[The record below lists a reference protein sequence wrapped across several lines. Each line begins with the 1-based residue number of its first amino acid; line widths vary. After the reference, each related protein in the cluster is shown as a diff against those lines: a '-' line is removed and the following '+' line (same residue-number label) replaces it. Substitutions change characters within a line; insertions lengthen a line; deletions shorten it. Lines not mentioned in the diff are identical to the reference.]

1 MHGSCQTV
9 AAATPAGVGSAA
21 AMTARPIASGV
32 LLLALAAPGCGDES
46 THVNDDRP
54 ASAVN
59 VTASIVDGRLNV
71 SPTEF
76 GAGPVRFLVT
86 NQGTEAVRLT
96 FETAGSAAGT
106 TARSSPVAPDTVT
119 TMQVDTEEGEY
130 ELRASDGQIEP
141 VAITVGAARPSGQ
154 NELLQP

>member
-1 MHGSCQTV
+1 MHARSQTV
-9 AAATPAGVGSAA
+9 AGAGRAGVRSARLMRA
-21 AMTARPIASGV
+21 HLTAPAV
-32 LLLALAAPGCGDES
+32 LLLALAAGCGDES

-54 ASAVN
+54 ASAIN
-59 VTASIVDGRLNV
+59 VTASIVDGELNV
-71 SPTEF
+71 APTRF

-96 FETAGSAAGT
+96 FETAGSEAGT
-106 TARSSPVAPDTVT
+106 TSRSPSIAPDGVT
-119 TMQVDTEEGEY
+119 TMQVDTEEGDY

-141 VAITVGAARPSGQ
+141 VAITVGAPRESGQ

>member
-1 MHGSCQTV
+1 MR
-9 AAATPAGVGSAA
+9 
-21 AMTARPIASGV
+21 ARLIAPGV
-32 LLLALAAPGCGDES
+32 LLLTLAAGCGDES

-54 ASAVN
+54 ASAIN
-59 VTASIVDGRLNV
+59 VTASIVDGELNV
-71 SPTEF
+71 APTEF

-86 NQGTEAVRLT
+86 NQDTEAVRLT
-96 FETAGSAAGT
+96 FETSGREAGT
-106 TARSSPVAPDTVT
+106 TANSPSIAPDSVA

-141 VAITVGAARPSGQ
+141 VAITVGAPRETGQ